1 METSRDKEIRMTPS
15 MRREIIKIVDERIRE
30 AHVTREDFTELKN
43 IVKELAEAQRNSEQ
57 RLTRLEIAVNELAEA
72 QRNSEQRLT
81 RLEIAVN
88 ELAEAQKRTEQRVEE
103 LAEAQRN
110 SEQRLTRLEIAVN
123 ELAEAQKRTEQR
135 VEELAQAQKRTEE
148 ELRKLIEEHS
158 KTREQLGGL
167 SITVGYI
174 LENEAMRALPT
185 LLEEE
190 FGLKVEGRL
199 VRKFLTDING
209 NPMEVNIFGEAIKD
223 GERFLIVGESKSQL
237 STGGVDEFIRKKLD
251 RLSKPEGIGLFPIL
265 VTHMITAPDV
275 VNYALSKGIRRVYY
289 SYEFGK

>member
-1 METSRDKEIRMTPS
+1 METPREREFKMTPS
-15 MRREIIKIVDERIRE
+15 VKKEIIKIIDERIRE
-30 AHVTREDFTELKN
+30 AHVTREDFSELKN
-43 IVKELAEAQRNSEQ
+43 IVR
-57 RLTRLEIAVNELAEA
+57 
-72 QRNSEQRLT
+72 
-81 RLEIAVN
+81 

-110 SEQRLTRLEIAVN
+110 SEQRLTRLEVVVG

-148 ELRKLIEEHS
+148 ELRRLVVEHS
-158 KTREQLGGL
+158 KTREQVGGL
-167 SITVGYI
+167 SVTVGYI
-174 LENEAMRALPT
+174 LENEAMRALPG

-199 VRKFLTDING
+199 VRKFLTDIEG
-209 NPMEVNIFGEAIKD
+209 NPMEVNIVGEARKN

-237 STGGVDEFIRKKLD
+237 SKGRVDEFLEKKLE
-251 RLSKPEGIGLFPIL
+251 RLPKPGDVQIFPVL

-275 VNYALSKGIRRVYY
+275 VDYALSKGIKRVYY